1 MPLAETG
8 EEPDSRIAPFDT
20 VSCRRFLAAVRQ
32 SHRETFL
39 CICGSSYFPDQEDV
53 QAVFCGYRSSM

>member
-1 MPLAETG
+1 MQYFLHMPSAETG
-8 EEPDSRIAPFDT
+8 EEPDSR
-20 VSCRRFLAAVRQ
+20 SRRFLAAVRQ

-53 QAVFCGYRSSM
+53 QAVFCGYRASM